1 MKSCDRSLAVQLL
14 NDQLSDAATAE
25 FEAHIETC
33 SQCRQWLEE
42 EAGGEPSIQYARDLL
57 ASSSEMTCWNGVQRK
72 ETTQSKTVLDSA
84 ILAPS
89 DLPDSMGRIGIYEVS
104 GLVGRGGMG
113 IVYKASDPALDRNV
127 AIKVLDPTLAGL
139 GAARQRFALEA
150 RAMASISHEHVVP
163 IFSVD
168 EHQGIPYFA
177 MEYIA
182 GGTLEARLRDSGPL
196 DVLSVLRISRQIALA
211 LGAAHECGLVH
222 RDIKPAN
229 ILLDRGVERVR
240 VADFG
245 LARVNND
252 ASHTRSGF
260 VAGTPQFMSPE
271 QVRGEACTE
280 QSDLFSLG
288 SVMYAMC
295 TGHSPFR
302 SESMYGSMQRIVH
315 DEPRSIVEQF
325 ENIPKWL
332 EQFIFK
338 LLEKELPSRFQSAYE
353 VADFLEQEIAAMQNP
368 SVHQV
373 PDRPWCNAARQP
385 KVASHGNRINS
396 MKTMLALTVSFL
408 IVGGAL
414 WVSRPVV
421 KDPSDVSSKSPS
433 QSSSTV
439 SKPPFDRS
447 LLWQSD
453 GLNEVQQS
461 VKRLEESLQS
471 NRSTFDFDPFATEIL
486 DVKKQLD
493 ALERSSL

>member
-1 MKSCDRSLAVQLL
+1 MTRCDRTLAVQLL
-14 NDQLSDAATAE
+14 NDQLSDKATAE
-25 FEAHIETC
+25 FESHLETC

-42 EAGGEPSIQYARDLL
+42 ESGGSHTLML
-57 ASSSEMTCWNGVQRK
+57 AKDMLSSSSELTCWGGK
-72 ETTQSKTVLDSA
+72 ESRAKQQNKSALDSA
-84 ILAPS
+84 ILSPS
-89 DLPDSMGRIGIYEVS
+89 DFPDSMGRIGTYEVS
-104 GLVGRGGMG
+104 GMIGRGGMG
-113 IVYKASDPALDRNV
+113 IVYKASDRALGRNV
-127 AIKVLDPTLAGL
+127 AIKVLDPTLSGL

-196 DVLSVLRISRQIALA
+196 DVLSVLRIARQIALA

-260 VAGTPQFMSPE
+260 VAGTPQFMAPE

-302 SESMYGSMQRIVH
+302 SETMYGSMQRIVH
-315 DEPRSIVEQF
+315 DEPRSIVEQC
-325 ENIPKWL
+325 ERIPRWL

-338 LLEKELPSRFQSAYE
+338 LLAKEQPDRFTSAYE
-353 VADFLEQEIAAMQNP
+353 VAGFLEHEIAAIQNP
-368 SVHQV
+368 SSQTV
-373 PDRPWCNAARQP
+373 PDRTWIKPISLSQSQRHLQWL
-385 KVASHGNRINS
+385 VGI
-396 MKTMLALTVSFL
+396 LALL
-408 IVGGAL
+408 IISIPLSVLIIANL
-414 WVSRPVV
+414 MRDSTWTNANSSRRE
-421 KDPSDVSSKSPS
+421 
-433 QSSSTV
+433 SSSSSNSPNQNQPV
-439 SKPPFDRS
+439 ERS
-447 LLWQSD
+447 IMWQSD
-453 GLNEVQQS
+453 GMSEAQNAA
-461 VKRLEESLQS
+461 KRLEESLYSERNEPVIDSFESQIKQI
-471 NRSTFDFDPFATEIL
+471 RE
-486 DVKKQLD
+486 QLD
-493 ALERSSL
+493 ALENESF